1 MGTRSLTHFRQ
12 GDKTLLTLYR
22 QFDGYIEGHGKDL
35 AEALQLR
42 HNGFGCLVAQ
52 VVGKLKGGKAFNVY
66 VFPADSVDCSEEFTY
81 YVESY
86 EGFKVDNIKVV
97 DDSARVCF
105 EGSLE
110 AFIEFTKAERIG
122 HVQVG

>member
-22 QFDGYIEGHGKDL
+22 QFDGYVEGHGKDL

-52 VVGKLKGGKAFNVY
+52 VVGKLKGGEAFNVY
-66 VFPADSVDCSEEFTY
+66 VYPVDSAGCGEEFTY
-81 YVESY
+81 YVNS
-86 EGFKVDNIKVV
+86 
-97 DDSARVCF
+97 DDGLNVTNVTVYDGDRRIFSGALN
-105 EGSLE
+105 E
-110 AFIEFTKAERIG
+110 FIEFTKAERIG
-122 HVQVG
+122 RVQLG